1 VLFRRQHAAEER
13 VRQVT
18 AALPFSS
25 TKQIIAEAI
34 VVEPTRNFE
43 LASAALR

>member
-1 VLFRRQHAAEER
+1 VVLRRQHAAEER
-13 VRQVT
+13 LRQVT
-18 AALPFSS
+18 AALPFS
-25 TKQIIAEAI
+25 TTEQIIAEAI